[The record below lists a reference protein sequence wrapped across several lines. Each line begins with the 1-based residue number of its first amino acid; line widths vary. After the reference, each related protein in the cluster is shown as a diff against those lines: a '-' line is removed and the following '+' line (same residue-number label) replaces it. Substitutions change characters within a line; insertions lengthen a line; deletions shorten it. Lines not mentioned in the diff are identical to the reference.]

1 MLIYEVVKRKKKVRQ
16 WLSSNDLEINTEESS
31 FYKGVMFN
39 DMGDMKIFEEHTEL
53 HRKRQKYDA
62 LMNQFIRRKK
72 DAGEKEPNQ
81 EEGVIDLCPLSLMQ
95 S

>member
-1 MLIYEVVKRKKKVRQ
+1 MFYKQRVRKEDDANIWSSKKKKKVRQ

-53 HRKRQKYDA
+53 HRKR
-62 LMNQFIRRKK
+62 
-72 DAGEKEPNQ
+72 
-81 EEGVIDLCPLSLMQ
+81 
-95 S
+95 